1 MIQEAAYSY
10 RYERKF
16 LVDQLD
22 EHQTKALIRRHPSH
36 FYEPYPP
43 RYVNNF
49 YLDTPV
55 MDNYYD
61 NIGGSGDRRKVRIR
75 WYGEL
80 FGQINKP
87 ILEFKIKQ
95 GMVGTKRHFAFPDFR
110 LENGYCDELLMEK
123 IKDSPLPPEVKI
135 ILQDQ
140 EVVLLNR
147 YFRHYY
153 ATRDER
159 YRVTLDTDLS
169 YYRIGRLNNTFAHK
183 QIDHRNIVVELKYE
197 IEHDLSAFKVSSFFP
212 FRVTKSSK
220 YVQGIERVYF

>member
-1 MIQEAAYSY
+1 MIQKTTRSY

-22 EHQTKALIRRHPSH
+22 QYQAKDFIRRHPSF

-49 YLDTPV
+49 YLDTPA

-61 NIGGSGDRRKVRIR
+61 NVGGSGTRRKVRIR
-75 WYGEL
+75 WYGAL
-80 FGQINKP
+80 FGQIKEP
-87 ILEFKIKQ
+87 VLEFKIKQ
-95 GMVGTKRHFAFPDFR
+95 GMVGTKRHFAFPD
-110 LENGYCDELLMEK
+110 LWVENGYCDEYLMEK
-123 IKDSPLPPEVKI
+123 IRDSALPPEVKI
-135 ILQDQ
+135 ILRDQD
-140 EVVLLNR
+140 VVLMNR

-153 ATRDER
+153 ASRDGR
-159 YRVTLDTDLS
+159 YRVTLDTELS
-169 YYRIGRLNNTFAHK
+169 YYRISRLDNTFTHK
-183 QIDHRNIVVELKYE
+183 QTDHRNIVVELKYD
-197 IEHDLSAFKVSSFFP
+197 IEHDGSAFKVSSFFP

>member
-1 MIQEAAYSY
+1 MTQKAVASY

-16 LVDQLD
+16 MVDQLD
-22 EHQTKALIRRHPSH
+22 EHQAIALIRRHPSL

-49 YLDTPV
+49 YLDTPA
-55 MDNYYD
+55 MDSYYD
-61 NIGGSGDRRKVRIR
+61 NVGGSGKRRKVRIR

-95 GMVGTKRHFAFPDFR
+95 GMVGTKRHYAFPDFR
-110 LENGYCDELLMEK
+110 VEKGYCDEYLMEK
-123 IKDSPLPPEVKI
+123 IKNSALPPEVKI

-140 EVVLLNR
+140 DVVLLNR
-147 YFRHYY
+147 YFRRYY

-159 YRVTLDTDLS
+159 YRVTLDTDLTF
-169 YYRIGRLNNTFAHK
+169 YRIGCLNNTFAHK
-183 QIDHRNIVVELKYE
+183 QTDHRSIVVELKYE
-197 IEHDLSAFKVSSFFP
+197 IKHDISAFIVSSFFP